1 MKQEESHI
9 KYYIIKLIMFAILAV
24 CVFVFRY
31 TFANQLRHFIA
42 LLMLIYGVEEI
53 IFELIHAK
61 KKFLYCSKVYLG
73 FVEIIVAITIMI
85 AIPSSSISFETICVV
100 WAVWS
105 ILREAYEIKEI
116 VIDLKSIAPR
126 IISGVESLIM
136 IGLSISLVLHPTLE
150 HVMIHIYFLTV
161 ELLLSPL
168 IPLMDELIIRKENS

>member
-1 MKQEESHI
+1 
-9 KYYIIKLIMFAILAV
+9 
-24 CVFVFRY
+24 
-31 TFANQLRHFIA
+31 
-42 LLMLIYGVEEI
+42 
-53 IFELIHAK
+53 
-61 KKFLYCSKVYLG
+61 
-73 FVEIIVAITIMI
+73 MI